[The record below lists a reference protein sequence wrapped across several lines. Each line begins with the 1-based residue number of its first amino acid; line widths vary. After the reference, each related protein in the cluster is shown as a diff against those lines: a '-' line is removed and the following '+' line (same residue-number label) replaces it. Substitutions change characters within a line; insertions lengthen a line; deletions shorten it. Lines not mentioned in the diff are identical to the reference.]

1 MSCDYVCR
9 VHEVKALRSDS
20 ANKVSPHRVE
30 VQMSPSNV
38 TSSPGVPSTNTT
50 DPDYIRALAESTDLS
65 LLITKDKHWEA
76 AALRCRLYPHEA
88 R

>member
-1 MSCDYVCR
+1 
-9 VHEVKALRSDS
+9 
-20 ANKVSPHRVE
+20 
-30 VQMSPSNV
+30 MSPSTV
-38 TSSPGVPSTNTT
+38 AAPGGPATNIH
-50 DPDYIRALAESTDLS
+50 DPEYVRALAESTDLS

>member
-1 MSCDYVCR
+1 MPWALVRLTLAPLCR
-9 VHEVKALRSDS
+9 R
-20 ANKVSPHRVE
+20 RVE
-30 VQMSPSNV
+30 VQMSPSTV
-38 TSSPGVPSTNTT
+38 AAPGGPATNIH
-50 DPDYIRALAESTDLS
+50 DPEYVRALAESTDLS